1 MSHRRFLHPCRSLQR
16 GRCAALGVLICV
28 FAAAN
33 SSAQTSSTPTYSG
46 RAYVV
51 QATVPPLAP
60 ITVSDTQ
67 KLPST
72 GGAQDASLLE
82 VQPIPVGNVGAV
94 NGADVASATAVAQG
108 NDSRSAASVADL
120 SLTVA
125 GNTVSAD
132 FLMSEAA
139 AECQGSNASASGNSQ
154 LASLVI
160 NGQTITVS
168 GATNQTVQFPAGAGY
183 VVINEQSSSNNGSS
197 GGMDV
202 SALHV
207 VANNPTMPGGAP
219 LADVVVSHAHADISC
234 PASPAPPPP
243 CSTVTTDF
251 VTGGGWIV
259 SPSDP
264 NAKANFAVAG
274 GKDGTWGHLMYLDH
288 GKNMRVKGIAAL
300 HYGPYMLF
308 GANGRFT
315 DGTADVDDTTET
327 YEADVA
333 DNKEPGIG
341 ADQFQLKLNGAT
353 DPVASNYLAGGN
365 IQLHKPQCQ

>member
-1 MSHRRFLHPCRSLQR
+1 M
-16 GRCAALGVLICV
+16 

-33 SSAQTSSTPTYSG
+33 TAAQTSSTPAFSG

-51 QATVPPLAP
+51 QATVPPLSP
-60 ITVSDTQ
+60 ITISDT
-67 KLPST
+67 KAIPST

-82 VQPIPVGNVGAV
+82 VQPIPLGNVGAV
-94 NGADVASATAVAQG
+94 NGADVASASAVAQG
-108 NDSRSAASVADL
+108 NGSRSAASVADL

-125 GNTVSAD
+125 GNNVSAD

-154 LASLVI
+154 LAKLVI
-160 NGQTITVS
+160 NGQTIAIS
-168 GATNQTVQFPAGAGY
+168 GATNQTVQLPLGAGY
-183 VVINEQSSSNNGSS
+183 IVINEQSGSGS
-197 GGMDV
+197 GQSRGMDV

-207 VANNPTMPGGAP
+207 VANNPTTPSGPP
-219 LADVVVSHAHADISC
+219 LADVVVSHAHADITC
-234 PASPAPPPP
+234 PASPAAPPP

-274 GKDGTWGHLMYLDH
+274 GKDGTWGHLMYIDH
-288 GKNMRVKGIAAL
+288 GKSMRVKSIAVNG
-300 HYGPYMLF
+300 YGRYLPL
-308 GANGRFT
+308 GPNGRFT
-315 DGTADVDDTTET
+315 KGDADVDGTTHD

-333 DNKEPGIG
+333 DNGEPGINV
-341 ADQFQLKLNGAT
+341 DHFQLKLDNGT
-353 DPVASNYLAGGN
+353 VVVAPDSPLAGGN